1 MTIKNPCQKLHYG
14 LLVVFFAFLVSIDV
28 AADQG
33 GRHFEAL
40 KLKLVKEGF
49 DEDRINA
56 AYNHQSVRFDPA
68 SVAFFFVYKE
78 AHLNYDQFAAPRQ
91 IQKARQYMQAQ
102 AANLLKAE
110 KGFGVEKEIITA
122 IILIETRLGAYTGES
137 RILKTLSTVA
147 ALSDPVLR
155 DKLWAEISK
164 TKKISRKGF
173 EKKADRKSQ
182 WAYAELKAFLRYT
195 ADEGM
200 NPVEIRGSFA
210 GALGISQFMPS
221 SVLMYGRDGNGDG
234 RVNLFEHAD
243 AIASIANYLKKYG
256 WHPGIDRD
264 RAYKVV
270 WKYNHSK
277 YYVNIVL
284 KVAQLLK
291 G

>member
-1 MTIKNPCQKLHYG
+1 MYYG
-14 LLVVFFAFLVSIDV
+14 LLVFLLTLLVSIDV

-33 GRHFEAL
+33 SRHFETL
-40 KLKLVKEGF
+40 KLKLIKEGF
-49 DEDRINA
+49 DEGRINA

-68 SVAFFFVYKE
+68 SIAFFFVYKE

-91 IQKARQYMQAQ
+91 IQKARQYIQAQ
-102 AANLLKAE
+102 AANLSKAE
-110 KGFGVEKEIITA
+110 KEFGVEKEIITA
-122 IILIETRLGAYTGES
+122 IILVETRLGTYTGES

-147 ALSDPVLR
+147 ALADSVLR

-173 EKKADRKSQ
+173 EKKADRKSK

-200 NPVEIRGSFA
+200 NPVEVRGSFA
-210 GALGISQFMPS
+210 GAMGISQFLPS
-221 SVLMYGRDGNGDG
+221 SVLMYGKDGNGDG

-243 AIASIANYLKKYG
+243 AIASIANYLKQYG
-256 WHPGIDRD
+256 WRPGIDRD

-270 WKYNHSK
+270 WRYNHSK

-284 KVAQLLK
+284 KVAKLLK

>member
-1 MTIKNPCQKLHYG
+1 MTKRFFYLKWPQG
-14 LLVVFFAFLVSIDV
+14 LLVFLLTFLVSSGV
-28 AADQG
+28 AAGQG

-78 AHLNYDQFAAPRQ
+78 AHLNYDQFAAPKQ
-91 IQKARQYMQAQ
+91 IQKARRYMQEQ
-102 AANLLKAE
+102 AAHLSKAE

-122 IILIETRLGAYTGES
+122 IILVETRLGAYTGEG

-155 DKLWAEISK
+155 DMLWSEITK
-164 TKKISRKGF
+164 TRKISRKGF
-173 EKKADRKSQ
+173 EKKADRKSK

-195 ADEGM
+195 AKEGM
-200 NPVEIRGSFA
+200 NPVELRGSFA
-210 GALGISQFMPS
+210 GALGISQFLPS

-243 AIASIANYLKKYG
+243 AIASIANYLKQYG
-256 WHPGIDRD
+256 WRPGIDRG

-270 WKYNHSK
+270 WQYNHSK

-291 G
+291 D

>member
-1 MTIKNPCQKLHYG
+1 VNIKTPCQKLYYG
-14 LLVVFFAFLVSIDV
+14 LLVFLLTLLVSIDV

-33 GRHFEAL
+33 SRHFETL
-40 KLKLVKEGF
+40 KLKLIKEGF
-49 DEDRINA
+49 DEGRINA

-68 SVAFFFVYKE
+68 SIAFFFVYKE

-91 IQKARQYMQAQ
+91 IQKARQYIQAQ
-102 AANLLKAE
+102 AANLSKAE
-110 KGFGVEKEIITA
+110 KEFGVEKEIITA
-122 IILIETRLGAYTGES
+122 IILVETRLGTYTGES

-147 ALSDPVLR
+147 ALADSVLR

-173 EKKADRKSQ
+173 EKKADRKSK

-200 NPVEIRGSFA
+200 NPVEVRGSFA
-210 GALGISQFMPS
+210 GAMGISQFLPS
-221 SVLMYGRDGNGDG
+221 SVLMYGKDGNGDG

-243 AIASIANYLKKYG
+243 AIASIANYLKQYG
-256 WHPGIDRD
+256 WRPGIDRD

-270 WKYNHSK
+270 WRYNHSK

-284 KVAQLLK
+284 KVAKLLK

>member
-1 MTIKNPCQKLHYG
+1 MHYG
-14 LLVVFFAFLVSIDV
+14 LLVFLLTFLVFVGV

-40 KLKLVKEGF
+40 KLKLVKDGF

-56 AYNHQSVRFDPA
+56 AYHHPSVHFDPA
-68 SVAFFFVYKE
+68 SIAFFFVYKE
-78 AHLNYDQFAAPRQ
+78 AHLNYDQFAVPRQ

-102 AANLLKAE
+102 AASLLKAE
-110 KGFGVEKEIITA
+110 KEFGVEKEIITA
-122 IILIETRLGAYTGES
+122 IILVETRLGTYTGES

-147 ALSDPVLR
+147 ALSDSILR

-173 EKKADRKSQ
+173 EKKADRKSK
-182 WAYAELKAFLRYT
+182 WAYTELKAFLRYT
-195 ADEGM
+195 ADERM

-210 GALGISQFMPS
+210 GALGIAQFLPS
-221 SVLMYGRDGNGDG
+221 SVLMYGKDGNGDG

-256 WHPGIDRD
+256 WRPGIDRD

-270 WKYNHSK
+270 WRYNHSK